1 MFSTAPPQ
9 NDDRSILS
17 QAEREALDRGMVF
30 RQTGWAYGIEQ
41 GTRPNTLGFALS
53 SSPLGLLAWFVAS
66 LQCHFIQFPPDDV
79 DDEF

>member
-1 MFSTAPPQ
+1 MFSTSAPQ

-17 QAEREALDRGMVF
+17 QAEREALDCGAVF

-53 SSPLGLLAWFVAS
+53 SNPLALLAWFVVS
-66 LQCHFIQFPPDDV
+66 HIIPFNCRLLTL
-79 DDEF
+79 DEF

>member
-1 MFSTAPPQ
+1 MFSTGPPQ

-17 QAEREALDRGMVF
+17 QAEREALDRGAVF

-53 SSPLGLLAWFVAS
+53 SSPLALLAWFVAS
-66 LQCHFIQFPPDDV
+66 L
-79 DDEF
+79 